1 MEAFSMRTVML
12 DEMTWYEVKKYL
24 ERNNIAIIPIG
35 VVELHGEW
43 PLGMEYFT
51 PLAIAKLVAE
61 EVDGVVVPHIA
72 YTFAG
77 ATRAGVGTVNIQIT
91 ESVRYIKQVCLSL
104 LENGF
109 KRFLLLSWH
118 GPASITVS
126 TVVRELFDETGVPFA
141 YIDLERKD
149 LLGGR
154 LVWEN
159 DEIWLGVF
167 KVLGRLDIVF
177 SLMQSMDTL
186 SEEQLDMR
194 TIKDMPKPM
203 SDVLSRAVVGYL
215 YTHESQHYPIMKKR
229 SAEEIERLA
238 DEGIKKLKEVV
249 RAMEPRKLMES
260 LKEYIEVLE
269 KCEMTERGERIRK
282 LWRQRGS

>member
-1 MEAFSMRTVML
+1 MRTVML

-77 ATRAGVGTVNIQIT
+77 ATRAGVGTINIQIT

-177 SLMQSMDTL
+177 SLMQSMDAL

-229 SAEEIERLA
+229 SAEEVERLA

-260 LKEYIEVLE
+260 LKEYIEILE

-282 LWRQRGS
+282 LWRQRGL

>member
-1 MEAFSMRTVML
+1 MRTVML

-77 ATRAGVGTVNIQIT
+77 ATRAGVGTINIQIT

-177 SLMQSMDTL
+177 SLMQSMDAL
-186 SEEQLDMR
+186 SEEQLNMR

-229 SAEEIERLA
+229 SAEEVERLA

-260 LKEYIEVLE
+260 LKEYIEILE

-282 LWRQRGS
+282 LWRQRGL

>member
-1 MEAFSMRTVML
+1 MRTVML

-77 ATRAGVGTVNIQIT
+77 ATRAGVGTINIQIT

-177 SLMQSMDTL
+177 SLMQSMDAL
-186 SEEQLDMR
+186 SEEQLNMR

-260 LKEYIEVLE
+260 LKEYIEILE

-282 LWRQRGS
+282 LWRQRGL

>member
-1 MEAFSMRTVML
+1 MEAFFMRTVML

-77 ATRAGVGTVNIQIT
+77 ATRAGVGTINIQIT

-177 SLMQSMDTL
+177 SLMQSMDAL
-186 SEEQLDMR
+186 SEEQLNMR

-260 LKEYIEVLE
+260 LKEYIEILE

-282 LWRQRGS
+282 LWRQRGL

>member
-1 MEAFSMRTVML
+1 ML

-61 EVDGVVVPHIA
+61 EVDGIVIPHIA

-77 ATRAGVGTVNIQIT
+77 ATRAGVGTINIPIT

-104 LENGF
+104 LESGF
-109 KRFLLLSWH
+109 RRFLLLSWH

-126 TVVRELFDETGVPFA
+126 TVVRELFEETGVPFA

-154 LVWEN
+154 SVWEN

-177 SLMQSMDTL
+177 SLMQNIDLL
-186 SEEQLDMR
+186 SEEQLKMR
-194 TIKDMPKPM
+194 TIKGMPKPM

-229 SAEEIERLA
+229 SAEEIEKLA

-249 RAMEPRKLMES
+249 EAMEPRKLMES

-282 LWRQRGS
+282 LWRQRGLF